1 MYESLKPWVNIP
13 YSIKP
18 FIRRSGTGKA
28 IYGDPI
34 DSLCYPEAKMQ
45 LIKDSSGSEVVS
57 SHTLYIE
64 GNTPINILD
73 SIIFE
78 DKEWTIANIV
88 TFYRDG
94 HPDCKVVYL

>member
-13 YSIKP
+13 YAIKP

-28 IYGDPI
+28 IYGEPI
-34 DSLCYPEAKMQ
+34 NSFCYPEAKMQ
-45 LIKDSSGSEVVS
+45 LVKDSSGSEVVS

-64 GNTPINILD
+64 GSTSINVLD
-73 SIIFE
+73 NVIFE
-78 DKEWTIANIV
+78 DKEWAIANIV

-94 HPDCKVVYL
+94 RPDCKVVYL